1 MAAVDPIV
9 AEVRAIREQIAAE
22 CGFDI
27 RRIIEEARRRQE
39 QSGRRIISV
48 QRERMTTEDRSPL
61 EPAAIR

>member
-27 RRIIEEARRRQE
+27 RRIIEQARQRQA
-39 QSGRRIISV
+39 QSGRQIISV
-48 QRERMTTEDRSPL
+48 QRERIAKLDLLAPKST
-61 EPAAIR
+61 

>member
-27 RRIIEEARRRQE
+27 RRIIKEARRRQE
-39 QSGRRIISV
+39 QSGRRILSV
-48 QRERMTTEDRSPL
+48 QRERLAESGRIDIKPT
-61 EPAAIR
+61 